1 MSLYFKAFCVRECYN
16 VTMQSAVKK
25 QQKQGSYERLSAS
38 ELLAVLAEKD
48 QLLEEKDELL
58 HAHQKHLGDK
68 DRVIDNQS
76 KRISLLEEY
85 LRLATI
91 QKFGASSEKMAFQ
104 SDLFDEAELEVA
116 LSDLEEQ
123 LPEEDRVRP
132 QKKKRKRGFS
142 DTLQRVQIHLAL
154 TDEEKAGA
162 IKTFFTKVKEELE
175 FIPAQVRVLE
185 YWQEKAV
192 FNHGGEESIVS
203 AQRPIHPLGKC
214 FASPSLLAY
223 IVASKYADGL
233 PLYRLEGILK
243 RYGGDISRSNMAHW
257 IIRLHDVFLPLINLI
272 KESQLEGDY
281 LQGDETRMPVLKET
295 GKTAQ
300 SDKWMWVIRGGPPG
314 KPAVL
319 FEYDPSRAG
328 SVPVRLLE
336 GFKGVLQAD
345 GYSGYNQVC
354 RANGITRIGCFDHAR
369 RKFVEASRAAQTTG
383 SKKKTAH
390 PSKAD
395 VALGKIRRLYAIE
408 KEIKDLDNGKKKQ
421 ARQALSL
428 PILKD
433 LKSWLEKNVS
443 RVPKDGL
450 VYKAISY
457 TLNQWDYLI
466 GYCEDGKLHI
476 SNALAENAIRPF
488 AVGRRAWL
496 FADTSRGARASATC
510 YSLVESAKAN
520 DLEPYAYLR
529 HVLAHIGEADTVE
542 KFEALL
548 PWNMKTEGQ
557 SD

>member
-1 MSLYFKAFCVRECYN
+1 M
-16 VTMQSAVKK
+16 
-25 QQKQGSYERLSAS
+25 
-38 ELLAVLAEKD
+38 
-48 QLLEEKDELL
+48 
-58 HAHQKHLGDK
+58 
-68 DRVIDNQS
+68 
-76 KRISLLEEY
+76 
-85 LRLATI
+85 
-91 QKFGASSEKMAFQ
+91 
-104 SDLFDEAELEVA
+104 
-116 LSDLEEQ
+116 
-123 LPEEDRVRP
+123 
-132 QKKKRKRGFS
+132 
-142 DTLQRVQIHLAL
+142 
-154 TDEEKAGA
+154 
-162 IKTFFTKVKEELE
+162 
-175 FIPAQVRVLE
+175 
-185 YWQEKAV
+185 
-192 FNHGGEESIVS
+192 
-203 AQRPIHPLGKC
+203 
-214 FASPSLLAY
+214 
-223 IVASKYADGL
+223 
-233 PLYRLEGILK
+233 LK

-272 KESQLEGDY
+272 KETQLEGDY

-354 RANGITRIGCFDHAR
+354 RTNGITRIGCFDHAR

-383 SKKKTAH
+383 SKKKAAQ

-395 VALGKIRRLYAIE
+395 IALGKIRRLYAIE
-408 KEIKDLDNGKKKQ
+408 KEIKGLDDDKKKQ
-421 ARQALSL
+421 TRQALSL
-428 PILKD
+428 PILAD
-433 LKSWLEKNVS
+433 LKSWLEKNIS

-450 VYKAISY
+450 IHKAISY

-529 HVLAHIGEADTVE
+529 HVLAPH
-542 KFEALL
+542 
-548 PWNMKTEGQ
+548 W
-557 SD
+557 

>member
-1 MSLYFKAFCVRECYN
+1 
-16 VTMQSAVKK
+16 MQSARKK
-25 QQKQGSYERLSAS
+25 QQKQGSYEGLSAS
-38 ELLAVLAEKD
+38 QLLAILAEKD
-48 QLLEEKDELL
+48 DLLQT
-58 HAHQKHLGDK
+58 HQKHISDK
-68 DRVIDNQS
+68 DHIILEQG
-76 KRISLLEEY
+76 KRIDLLEEY
-85 LRLATI
+85 LRLVTV
-91 QKFGASSEKMAFQ
+91 QKFGASSEKLGFQ
-104 SDLFDEAELEVA
+104 SDLFDEAEVEVA
-116 LSDLEEQ
+116 LSELEEQ

-142 DTLQRVQIHLAL
+142 DKLQRVQIHLAL
-154 TDEEKAGA
+154 SDEEKEGA
-162 IKTFFTKVKEELE
+162 TKTFFTKVKEELE
-175 FIPAQVRVLE
+175 FIPAQVKVLE

-192 FNHGGEESIVS
+192 FNRDGEESIAS

-214 FASPSLLAY
+214 SASPSLLAH
-223 IVASKYADGL
+223 IIASKYADGL
-233 PLYRLEGILK
+233 PLYRLEGMLK
-243 RYGGDISRSNMAHW
+243 RYGGDISRSNMARW
-257 IIRLHDVFLPLINLI
+257 IVRLHDVFLPLINLI
-272 KESQLEGDY
+272 RETQLEGDY

-314 KPAVL
+314 KPVVL

-336 GFKGVLQAD
+336 GFEGVLQAD

-383 SKKKTAH
+383 SKKKTAP

-395 VALGKIRRLYAIE
+395 VALGKIRKLYAIE
-408 KEIKDLDNGKKKQ
+408 KEIKDLDENKKKE

-428 PILKD
+428 PILED
-433 LKSWLEKNVS
+433 LKSWLEKNIS
-443 RVPKDGL
+443 RVPKGGL
-450 VYKAISY
+450 IHKAISY

-496 FADTSRGARASATC
+496 FADTSHGARASASC
-510 YSLVESAKAN
+510 YSLVETAKAN
-520 DLEPYAYLR
+520 DLEPYAYLH

-548 PWNMKTEGQ
+548 PWNMKAG
-557 SD
+557 D